1 MKYFLEIT
9 YLIHG
14 WVMDGRKQY
23 RPCSY
28 VGELFWLFQILW
40 HHDTFYWR
48 HPPNLDNRVAKGWRF
63 YGSPGWLPGIHFSRQ
78 FSPWPSKHRL
88 SDLTVE
94 MGNNVNPAEKKNHGQ
109 QVLAIKRRSLKS
121 IFECVKII
129 YLLGFFLWFFCI
141 LRIWMVSGI
150 K

>member
-48 HPPNLDNRVAKGWRF
+48 HPPNPDNRVAKGWRF

-88 SDLTVE
+88 CDLTGG
-94 MGNNVNPAEKKNHGQ
+94 MGNNVNPAEKKISRSASFSNQ
-109 QVLAIKRRSLKS
+109 KRRSLKS
-121 IFECVKII
+121 IYEWVK
-129 YLLGFFLWFFCI
+129 YLLVL
-141 LRIWMVSGI
+141 
-150 K
+150 